1 MEGINIWLVGG
12 GFSVGVVFAI
22 MVQRFRF
29 CLVAGISNL
38 ILIKDHRQANAFAIA
53 LLVSITGTQL
63 LEMMDVVAIADSSY
77 RNNTLDWF
85 GATVGGLLFG
95 IGAAIAG
102 GCAARTIVRT
112 MEGSIHSLIV
122 LLSFAIIAA
131 IAQFGFLET
140 PRIDLTHATSIELTT
155 DAGIASIL
163 SLPSWLVLAVVV
175 IGLLIFIIKGCQS
188 NPDKPTL
195 MVGVIVGLLVVCGWY
210 ITGVLAQDEFDPTN
224 PSAMTISGPLA
235 RFGYIITSGRIPA
248 LSFSISFVIGT
259 AVASLL
265 LALATKQFKVTA
277 PHKGMVKVA
286 LLGGSLMGIGAIM
299 AYGCN
304 IGQGLSGISTLSMES
319 LLAVIGMVLGISIV
333 TKWLE
338 KNTL

>member
-1 MEGINIWLVGG
+1 MGEVNIWLVGG
-12 GFSVGVVFAI
+12 GFSIGVVFAI

-38 ILIKDHRQANAFAIA
+38 ILIKDHRQANAFAVA
-53 LLVSITGTQL
+53 LLVAITGTQL
-63 LEMMDVVAIADSSY
+63 LEIMDIVAIADSSY

-122 LLSFAIIAA
+122 LLSFAIVAA

-140 PRIDLTHATSIELTT
+140 PRIVLTHANSIQLTT
-155 DAGIASIL
+155 DAGLASIL
-163 SLPSWLVLAVVV
+163 SLPSWLVLIAVV
-175 IGLLIFIIKGCQS
+175 IGLLIFIAKGWKNS
-188 NPDKPTL
+188 PDKSML
-195 MVGVIVGLLVVCGWY
+195 IIGIIVGLLVVCGWY
-210 ITGVLAQDEFDPTN
+210 ITGVLAQDEFNPTN

-259 AVASLL
+259 AVVSLL
-265 LALATKQFKVTA
+265 LALATRQFKVTA
-277 PHKGMVKVA
+277 PQKGMAKVA
-286 LLGGSLMGIGAIM
+286 LLGGSLMGLGAIM

-333 TKWLE
+333 TKWME
-338 KNTL
+338 KNTI